1 MTARMPPATVLEGD
15 AVRLEPLTRG
25 MLLELRNA
33 IGVPEVFASGYG
45 GGPAALDTSDEG
57 WIAWAESAYRWDAL
71 PFAVRLAT
79 GEHAGRLVGTST
91 IADVDLAT
99 EQCHLGWTAYAPDV
113 WGTAV
118 NPEAKLLL
126 LEHAFSHG
134 FGRVRIQ
141 ADAANERSR
150 AAIVRL
156 GATFEGVLRRM
167 RQDAEGTWRDVAVHS
182 ILVDEWPGVRDGL
195 VARLAQAAR
204 P

>member
-1 MTARMPPATVLEGD
+1 MTARIPDPATLEGD
-15 AVRLEPLTRG
+15 VIRLEPLTRDV
-25 MLLELRNA
+25 LLELRDA
-33 IGVPEVFASGYG
+33 IGVPAVFASGYC
-45 GGPAALDTSDEG
+45 GGPEALDSSDDG
-57 WIAWAESAYRWDAL
+57 WVRWAERTYPWSGR
-71 PFAVRLAT
+71 PFAIRLRRS
-79 GEHAGRLVGTST
+79 GRLVGTTSL
-91 IADVDLAT
+91 ADLEVVT
-99 EQCHLGWTAYAPDV
+99 EQCHVGWTAYAPDV

-118 NPEAKLLL
+118 NPEAKLLVL
-126 LEHAFSHG
+126 GHAFSHG

-167 RQDAEGTWRDVAVHS
+167 RQDASGTWRDVAVHS

-195 VARLAQAAR
+195 VERVRASRR